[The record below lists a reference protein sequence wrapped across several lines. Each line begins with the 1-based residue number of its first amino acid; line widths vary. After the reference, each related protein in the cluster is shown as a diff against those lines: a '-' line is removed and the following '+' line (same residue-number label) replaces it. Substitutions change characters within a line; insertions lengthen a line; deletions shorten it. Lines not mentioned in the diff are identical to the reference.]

1 MGQPRSAERRLDQ
14 RARVMALTRAAYSV
28 SEGVLPGEGVAP
40 WDEDHDQDDDGDASR
55 AGGSPPRHRRRPARR
70 RLRPRGALAIA
81 VVLALVTAFLV
92 VRSAVTAS
100 SVVEVPLAS
109 ESGADVPVEIPGE
122 APVERTG
129 GGTGEAPSD
138 DRAAASTDPPTTAP
152 TTPPAATAAP
162 DVVVHV
168 SGHVVSP
175 GVVTL
180 PAGSRVVDAVTAAG
194 GVQAEADLDA
204 VNLARVLV
212 DGEQIHVPAPGEVVA
227 PPAPAPAPGDAAV
240 GGSTAT
246 GTSPPGLVNLNTAT
260 LAELDALPGV
270 GPAISQR
277 IIDWRETNGGFQD
290 VAELDEVSG
299 IGPSLMSSLGELVTV

>member
-1 MGQPRSAERRLDQ
+1 
-14 RARVMALTRAAYSV
+14 MALTRAAYSV

-40 WDEDHDQDDDGDASR
+40 WDEDREQDDDGGASL
-55 AGGSPPRHRRRPARR
+55 AEGGPSRHRRRPTRR

-100 SVVEVPLAS
+100 SVVEVPVAS
-109 ESGADVPVEIPGE
+109 ESAADVPVEIPGE
-122 APVERTG
+122 APVEGTG

-152 TTPPAATAAP
+152 PTPPAATAAP

-194 GVQAEADLDA
+194 GAQAEADLDA

-227 PPAPAPAPGDAAV
+227 PPAPAPGDAAV

-246 GTSPPGLVNLNTAT
+246 GTSATGLVNLNTAT

-299 IGPSLMSSLGELVTV
+299 IGPSLMSSLGALVTV